1 MQVITAFA
9 LIYVFFILFDRLIF
23 VEYLVL
29 YILKVKVSGIKLGS
43 QYHHLDFQT
52 SGGLFDY
59 VKMCVLLPSV
69 TFSNTPYKVLVWEIQ
84 ITFKPPKSEETK
96 TNYCTSLKHI

>member
-9 LIYVFFILFDRLIF
+9 LIYVLFILFDRLIF

-59 VKMCVLLPSV
+59 PKRCVLLPSV
-69 TFSNTPYKVLVWEIQ
+69 TFNNTPYKVLVWEIQ
-84 ITFKPPKSEETK
+84 ITNKLPKGEEIT
-96 TNYCTSLKHI
+96 TNYCTSLEQI